1 MNLYKERRRKM
12 AIDNLFEDM
21 KERAQIERLYWAGVL
36 IWAGLVFG
44 ADAMGYLPEVGNAD
58 AWSWLFLGAG
68 LFGTLGTIYRSISPE
83 VLDPSAWD
91 YIWSGFWLLVGL
103 SGFVTTTLIWP
114 VALVLVGVIALI
126 SVVRSN

>member
-1 MNLYKERRRKM
+1 M
-12 AIDNLFEDM
+12 AIENLVEDM

-44 ADAMGYLPEVGNAD
+44 ADSLGYLPELGNSN

-68 LFGTLGTIYRSISPE
+68 LFGMLGSLYRSLSPE
-83 VLDPSAWD
+83 VLDPTAWD

-103 SGFVTTTLIWP
+103 SGFVTTALIWP
-114 VALVLVGVIALI
+114 VALVIVGVIALI
-126 SVVRSN
+126 SVFRSN